1 MVPPRESAG
10 TASWTLSVIVPI
22 ILIVL
27 ILGADFREGPK
38 TAYVGVLTAVPFF
51 AAIFG
56 SPLMTAVTAVITWT
70 SGFLFGLLASDGN
83 APAQTVRLVIIALA
97 GFIAV
102 GASYVRQRR
111 DIQFREAQREAAQ
124 AQALRLQAGQDDLT
138 RLLNRRGVYERL
150 ESEEIHD
157 ATVVVLDCDDF
168 KEVNDTYGHLVG
180 DEFLQGIAGRLT
192 GAVSRSDLIARW
204 GGDEFLIIV
213 RGPFVEGS
221 EVAARVVREVS
232 SRPMSTSAGLI
243 PVSLSAGAAPLP
255 SSTSLDQALGAADRA
270 MYQAKGR
277 GSGQVVVDAAASDGG
292 ASA

>member
-243 PVSLSAGAAPLP
+243 PVSLSAGAAPLS

-277 GSGQVVVDAAASDGG
+277 GTGHVVVDAAASDGG
-292 ASA
+292 PPA

>member
-1 MVPPRESAG
+1 
-10 TASWTLSVIVPI
+10 VIVPI

-243 PVSLSAGAAPLP
+243 PVSLSAGAAPLS

>member
-1 MVPPRESAG
+1 MVPPRKSAG

-243 PVSLSAGAAPLP
+243 PVSLSAGAAPLS

-277 GSGQVVVDAAASDGG
+277 GTGQVVVDAAASDGG